1 MRKRIV
7 QGITLIGLMMFC
19 MGCSKKIAN
28 DEISIQKYKGL
39 EVAEESGGEISE
51 EKVWEA
57 LMAECTVDEFPE
69 DEVTELIEQLQT
81 EYGYAAYYKGMTA
94 EELIKE
100 KTGKTAEELAKEQ
113 LRREY
118 AIRLIAEKEDLTVDD
133 EEYEKLL
140 KEAAGDTD
148 SSEYESMFGKE
159 TLMGQFLEKKVLDF
173 LIENLK

>member
-39 EVAEESGGEISE
+39 EVAEESSGEISE

-69 DEVTELIEQLQT
+69 DEVTELIEQLVASA
-81 EYGYAAYYKGMTA
+81 GN
-94 EELIKE
+94 
-100 KTGKTAEELAKEQ
+100 
-113 LRREY
+113 
-118 AIRLIAEKEDLTVDD
+118 D
-133 EEYEKLL
+133 EESVLSFKY
-140 KEAAGDTD
+140 AVGSISDITVSRSGNQSAGNKIAHI
-148 SSEYESMFGKE
+148 F
-159 TLMGQFLEKKVLDF
+159 
-173 LIENLK
+173 